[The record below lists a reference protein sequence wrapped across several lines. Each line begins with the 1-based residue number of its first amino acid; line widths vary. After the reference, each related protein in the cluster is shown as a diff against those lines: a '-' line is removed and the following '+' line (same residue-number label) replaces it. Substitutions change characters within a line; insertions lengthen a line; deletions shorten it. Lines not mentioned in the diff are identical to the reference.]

1 MLFRGYAPHLDD
13 CYDPVETVT
22 ESMGRVEENYR
33 AANMDVK
40 SLVNPITYLLEQGD
54 KNAPR
59 RFNVKSGVY
68 RIDNNGNALFRN
80 VVSEQGK
87 FSKLEAYKFNVNQLH
102 VDKIVTT
109 GVASNVVHTDNVL
122 KSEGIAEFD
131 GSVNV
136 NADVF
141 VEDGSNVNVA
151 SGAKMKFEDGSTLQL
166 ANGAK
171 FEMGATT
178 SMKMAGAVELDL
190 NKVVFLD
197 STNGRR
203 YKISFRDAHECEGG
217 GIVMDYTRLPDE
229 EPATSE
235 EIADETELDARE
247 LDNKLKSLGI

>member
-1 MLFRGYAPHLDD
+1 M
-13 CYDPVETVT
+13 EQ
-22 ESMGRVEENYR
+22 N
-33 AANMDVK
+33 
-40 SLVNPITYLLEQGD
+40 NPNIP
-54 KNAPR
+54 K

-87 FSKLEAYKFNVNQLH
+87 FSKLEAYRFNVNQLH

-141 VEDGSNVNVA
+141 VESGSNVNVA
-151 SGAKMKFEDGSTLQL
+151 SGATMRFEHGASLKL

-171 FEMGATT
+171 FTMGAST
-178 SMKMAGAVELDL
+178 SMKLDGAVELDL
-190 NKVVFLD
+190 SKVVFKD

-229 EPATSE
+229 EEQTSE
-235 EIADETELDARE
+235 EIAEETELDARE
-247 LDNKLKSLGI
+247 LDKKLKSLGI